1 MTGNLARYFGWSYSR
16 TFHALLQQ
24 RETASVYK
32 DSPSFRN
39 YTNSQFVSRSKKQIT
54 QNNKKRYLKR
64 INSLDPDHDLNME
77 GKLLNNL
84 HLSLIKTN
92 IYISY
97 QAVLLMTSLL
107 IFHIAFTFH

>member
-1 MTGNLARYFGWSYSR
+1 MVAESQYSLLQIMTGNLARYFGWSYSR

-32 DSPSFRN
+32 DSSSFRN

-92 IYISY
+92 I
-97 QAVLLMTSLL
+97 
-107 IFHIAFTFH
+107 FHIRRYY